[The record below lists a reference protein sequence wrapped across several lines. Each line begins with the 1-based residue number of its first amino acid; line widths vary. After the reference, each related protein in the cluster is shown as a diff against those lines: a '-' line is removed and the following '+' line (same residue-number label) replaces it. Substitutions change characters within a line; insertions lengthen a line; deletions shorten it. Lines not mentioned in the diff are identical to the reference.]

1 MECWI
6 FFMQPLSVF
15 LFLWGMRN
23 DYKFPICNLSLLYHF
38 LKESPKGLKTP
49 ADGAGGLV
57 YLFQQQ
63 PKLNAHKG
71 KKQCESTLQGQGKL

>member
-23 DYKFPICNLSLLYHF
+23 DYKFPVCNLSLLYHF
-38 LKESPKGLKTP
+38 LKESPKGLK
-49 ADGAGGLV
+49 L
-57 YLFQQQ
+57 Q
-63 PKLNAHKG
+63 PMEQEGWSIYFSSSPN
-71 KKQCESTLQGQGKL
+71 